1 MDLNGFDMKKMRD
14 VHYSGQ
20 GTNELHT
27 IDTLRLKPQHHQHLT
42 EKASH
47 QIRAPR

>member
-1 MDLNGFDMKKMRD
+1 MKDMNGFDMKKMRD

-27 IDTLRLKPQHHQHLT
+27 IDTET
-42 EKASH
+42 EATTSSTSDRKS
-47 QIRAPR
+47 RPPNPRT